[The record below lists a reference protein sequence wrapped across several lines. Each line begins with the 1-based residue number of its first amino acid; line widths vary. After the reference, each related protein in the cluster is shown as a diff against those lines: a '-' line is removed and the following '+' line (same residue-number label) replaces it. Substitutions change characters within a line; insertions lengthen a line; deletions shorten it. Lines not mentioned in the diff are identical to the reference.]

1 MEENTK
7 ILFAWE
13 RNAPVCMVEKI
24 KESGGG
30 LTVTLLREPDIKLRA
45 EPALR
50 KRGYKDKLVFL
61 PPTPPRTGEVESTD
75 KGEEFKLVV
84 GADGYAQ
91 LTGSV
96 KLLIVIPNENE
107 KIPPPVLIDTV
118 PIDSP
123 VSYKEEKKITKKV

>member
-1 MEENTK
+1 MEEKDTK

-13 RNAPVCMVEKI
+13 RDRPVCIVEKI
-24 KESGGG
+24 KDSG
-30 LTVTLLREPDIKLRA
+30 LSVTFLREPDIKLRA

-61 PPTPPRTGEVESTD
+61 PPKGGVESAAD
-75 KGEEFKLVV
+75 NGEEEFKLVV
-84 GADGYAQ
+84 GEDGYAQ
-91 LTGSV
+91 LGPGV
-96 KLLIVIPNENE
+96 KLLIVIPNQDE

-118 PIDSP
+118 PLAAP

>member
-1 MEENTK
+1 MEENSK

-13 RNAPVCMVEKI
+13 RNAPVCIVEKI
-24 KESGGG
+24 KDGG
-30 LTVTLLREPDIKLRA
+30 LSVTFLREPDIKLRA

-61 PPTPPRTGEVESTD
+61 PPKKGGETVD
-75 KGEEFKLVV
+75 KTEGVVGEEFKLVV
-84 GADGYAQ
+84 GDDGYAQ
-91 LTGSV
+91 LVPGV
-96 KLLIVIPNENE
+96 KLLIVIPNQDE

-118 PIDSP
+118 PIEAP

>member
-61 PPTPPRTGEVESTD
+61 PPKTGELESAD
-75 KGEEFKLVV
+75 KAEEFKLVV

-91 LTGSV
+91 LTQSV
-96 KLLIVIPNENE
+96 KLLIVIPNESE

-118 PIDSP
+118 PIDAP

>member
-1 MEENTK
+1 MEEKDTK

-13 RNAPVCMVEKI
+13 RDRPVCIVEKI
-24 KESGGG
+24 KDSG
-30 LTVTLLREPDIKLRA
+30 LSVTFLREPDIKLRA

-61 PPTPPRTGEVESTD
+61 PPKGGVESTD
-75 KGEEFKLVV
+75 NGEEEFKLVV
-84 GADGYAQ
+84 GEDGYAP
-91 LTGSV
+91 LGPGV
-96 KLLIVIPNENE
+96 KLLIVIPNQDE

-118 PIDSP
+118 PLAAP